1 MSPTPWFKRIS
12 DGLTRTREQLGGH
25 LNVLLRRGPQL
36 DDEFWDG
43 LEEALILADMGGLAA
58 SEMVERL
65 QKTATREALPDAH
78 AVVAR
83 LVDEIAAEVDLDV
96 QDPFA
101 SGPACILMVGVNG
114 TGKTTSVGKLA
125 SEAAADGRRVVIGSA
140 DTFRAAAIEQLR
152 VWGER
157 AGVPVVERAHGAD
170 PAAVVYDTIAE
181 ARARDADLI
190 IVDTAGRLHTSPD
203 LMAELQKVKRVA
215 ERESPFPVRSVLV
228 IDATTGQNGIV
239 QAREFHRALDLDAV
253 ILTKLDGTAKGGIVV
268 AVVRELGLPVIRV
281 GVGEGIDDLE
291 PFDPRDFAG
300 ALVGDIS

>member
-1 MSPTPWFKRIS
+1 VSRTPWFKRIS
-12 DGLTRTREQLGGH
+12 AGLTRTREQLGGQ
-25 LNVLLRRGPQL
+25 LNVLLRRGPEL
-36 DDEFWDG
+36 DDDFWDG
-43 LEEALILADMGGLAA
+43 LEETLILADMGGVAA
-58 SEMVERL
+58 SEMVDRL
-65 QKTATREALPDAH
+65 RKTAIREALPDAS

-83 LVDEIAAEVDLDV
+83 LVDEITAEVTIDAE
-96 QDPFA
+96 DPFA
-101 SGPACILMVGVNG
+101 SGPACVLMVGVNG

-125 SEAAADGRRVVIGSA
+125 NAASAAGRRVVIGSA

-157 AGVPVVERAHGAD
+157 ADVPVVERAHGAD

-215 ERESPFPVRSVLV
+215 ERESAFPVRSVLV

-268 AVVRELGLPVIRV
+268 AVIRELGLPVVRI
-281 GVGEGIDDLE
+281 GVGEGIDDLD
-291 PFDPRDFAG
+291 PFVGREFAE
-300 ALVGDIS
+300 ALMGEVS

>member
-1 MSPTPWFKRIS
+1 VSRTPWFKRIS
-12 DGLTRTREQLGGH
+12 EGLTRTREQLGGQ
-25 LNVLLRRGPQL
+25 LNVLLRRGPEL
-36 DDEFWDG
+36 DDDFWDG
-43 LEEALILADMGGLAA
+43 LEETLILADMGGVAA
-58 SEMVERL
+58 SEMVDRL
-65 QKTATREALPDAH
+65 RKTAIREALPDAS

-83 LVDEIAAEVDLDV
+83 LVDEITAEVTIDAE
-96 QDPFA
+96 DPFA
-101 SGPACILMVGVNG
+101 SGPACVLMVGVNG

-125 SEAAADGRRVVIGSA
+125 NAASAAGRRVVIGSA

-157 AGVPVVERAHGAD
+157 ADVPVVERAHGAD

-215 ERESPFPVRSVLV
+215 ERESAFPVHSVLV

-268 AVVRELGLPVIRV
+268 AVIRELGLPVVRI
-281 GVGEGIDDLE
+281 GVGEGIDDLD
-291 PFDPRDFAG
+291 PFVGREFAE
-300 ALVGDIS
+300 ALMGEVS

>member
-1 MSPTPWFKRIS
+1 MSRTPWFKRIS
-12 DGLTRTREQLGGH
+12 EGLTRTREQLGGQ
-25 LNVLLRRGPQL
+25 LNVLLRRGPEL
-36 DDEFWDG
+36 DDDFWDG
-43 LEEALILADMGGLAA
+43 LEETLILADMGGVAA
-58 SEMVERL
+58 SEMVDRL
-65 QKTATREALPDAH
+65 RKTAIREALPDAS

-83 LVDEIAAEVDLDV
+83 LVDEITAEVTIDAE
-96 QDPFA
+96 DPFA
-101 SGPACILMVGVNG
+101 SGPACVLMVGVNG

-125 SEAAADGRRVVIGSA
+125 NAASAAGRRVVIGSA

-157 AGVPVVERAHGAD
+157 ADVPVVERAHGAD

-215 ERESPFPVRSVLV
+215 ERESAFPVRSVLV

-268 AVVRELGLPVIRV
+268 AVVRELGLPVVRI
-281 GVGEGIDDLE
+281 GVGEGIDDLD
-291 PFDPRDFAG
+291 PFVGREFAE
-300 ALVGDIS
+300 ALMGEVP